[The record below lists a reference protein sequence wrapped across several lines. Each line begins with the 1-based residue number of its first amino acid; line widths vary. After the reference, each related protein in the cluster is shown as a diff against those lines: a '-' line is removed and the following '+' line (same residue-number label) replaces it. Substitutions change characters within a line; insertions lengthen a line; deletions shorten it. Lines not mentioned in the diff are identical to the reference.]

1 MSDTTDVPRIRA
13 RLAKVLFGRA
23 NVCHFSRGVT
33 AMRVVAAIV
42 ASLLLSPASGAD
54 LSEPEQRIVTAID
67 GRREPAI
74 GLLKETVDIPSAT
87 ENLAGVRRVGAV
99 YARELEALGFETSW
113 AELPPAMARAGHLVA
128 VRGGSRGKRLL
139 LIGHL
144 DTVLEKEP
152 FRREGDR
159 AYGSG
164 VSDMKGGNLVIVE
177 ALRALAAAGV
187 LRDRRITVVLTG
199 DEEDSGLPPSVALE
213 PLKAVAHDTD

>member
-1 MSDTTDVPRIRA
+1 
-13 RLAKVLFGRA
+13 
-23 NVCHFSRGVT
+23 
-33 AMRVVAAIV
+33 MRVVAAIV

-54 LSEPEQRIVTAID
+54 LSDPEQRIVTAVD
-67 GRREPAI
+67 ARREPAI
-74 GLLKETVDIPSAT
+74 ALLKETVDIPSAT

-128 VRGGSRGKRLL
+128 VRRGSRGKRLL

-187 LRDRRITVVLTG
+187 L
-199 DEEDSGLPPSVALE
+199 S
-213 PLKAVAHDTD
+213 

>member
-87 ENLAGVRRVGAV
+87 ENL
-99 YARELEALGFETSW
+99 
-113 AELPPAMARAGHLVA
+113 
-128 VRGGSRGKRLL
+128 
-139 LIGHL
+139 
-144 DTVLEKEP
+144 
-152 FRREGDR
+152 
-159 AYGSG
+159 
-164 VSDMKGGNLVIVE
+164 
-177 ALRALAAAGV
+177 
-187 LRDRRITVVLTG
+187 
-199 DEEDSGLPPSVALE
+199 
-213 PLKAVAHDTD
+213 